1 MLFCSGSGSPARKH
15 HNLNIPYQIPFPAAC
30 RAISSLSKSAT
41 YVSSMSIG
49 RVYVQPEA
57 KIAVSD
63 FTVKGPQSFEV
74 HGMTLAVEIFTNR
87 IVMTNPGAPLID
99 TNRFIDLPPKSRN
112 DKMAQSMFLFNLCEK
127 RGSGMD
133 RAVAGVESMFLPPI
147 TVEKGED
154 FTRVRLFPVK
164 RYTEMTKTEKVLAC
178 YQHACLLYE
187 KGIDLTN
194 QSLRER
200 LNMPKNNS
208 AGASRIISDAVEAG
222 LIKLS
227 DKAPESKK
235 YSSYVPYYA

>member
-1 MLFCSGSGSPARKH
+1 M
-15 HNLNIPYQIPFPAAC
+15 PYQIPFPAAC

-49 RVYVQPEA
+49 RVYVQPGA

-63 FTVKGPQSFEV
+63 FTVKGPQSFEI

-87 IVMTNPGAPLID
+87 IVMTNPGAPIID

-112 DKMAQSMFLFNLCEK
+112 DKMTQSMFLFNLCEK